1 MKKIVL
7 VVSLMM
13 VMALNAAQAAELK
26 VGVVNFQKALNEV
39 EQGKKAKAALKAE
52 FDAKQKKLQIQE
64 DELKKMQAEFEKQK
78 AVLSQDALMAKQK
91 TFQEKYTDLQK
102 NFAGY
107 RDELVG
113 RESKMTSQILQ
124 NLKTVVA
131 ALGQKGGF
139 TLVME
144 SSADT
149 VLYVQSKEDL
159 TDEVIKAYNSKFTGP
174 LKDAGKE

>member
-1 MKKIVL
+1 MKKNILFAAL
-7 VVSLMM
+7 VALSLSVS
-13 VMALNAAQAAELK
+13 AHAADIK
-26 VGVVNFQKALNEV
+26 IGTVNFQKALNEV

-52 FDAKQKKLQIQE
+52 FDAKQKKLQVQE

-78 AVLSQDALMAKQK
+78 AVLSQDALIAKQK
-91 TFQEKYTDLQK
+91 TFQEKYAELQK

-107 RDELVG
+107 RDELMG
-113 RESKMTSQILQ
+113 RESKMTGQILQ

-131 ALGQKGGF
+131 DLGQKGGF
-139 TLVME
+139 SLVME

-159 TDEVIKAYNSKFTGP
+159 TDSVIKAYNSKFNGP
-174 LKDAGKE
+174 LKDEK

>member
-1 MKKIVL
+1 MKKSIL
-7 VVSLMM
+7 SLMAVVLM
-13 VMALNAAQAAELK
+13 TASSYAADIK
-26 VGVVNFQKALNEV
+26 IGTVNFQKALNEV
-39 EQGKKAKAALKAE
+39 EQGKKAKAALKSE

-78 AVLSQDALMAKQK
+78 AVLSQDALIAKQK
-91 TFQEKYTDLQK
+91 TFQEKYTELQK

-107 RDELVG
+107 RDELMA

-124 NLKTVVA
+124 NLKTVTA
-131 ALGQKGGF
+131 DIGKGGGF

-149 VLYVQSKEDL
+149 VLYVASKEDL
-159 TDEVIKAYNSKFTGP
+159 TDQVIKAYNSKFSGP
-174 LKDAGKE
+174 LKDTEK